1 MAKGT
6 EFTAEHAET
15 AEGTEEI
22 TIENTEITEN
32 ETRKPLIV
40 TSRVP
45 HCGLCVLCGEFRSL
59 TRKLRP

>member
-45 HCGLCVLCGEFRSL
+45 LSGLCGEFRSL
-59 TRKLRP
+59 TRILRP